1 MTKPIVV
8 STFYH
13 FAHLPDYQLWQ
24 PKLKALCDAW
34 QLRGTILLAAEGI
47 NATIAGSR
55 EGIDIV
61 VNFIK
66 ADPRFQTM
74 ETKEGRTDII
84 PFGRMKVRLKKEIIK
99 LGIAGLDPLGEGG
112 EYVDAKDWNDL
123 ISDPDVLLI
132 DTRNE
137 YEVEMGTFVGAI
149 DPHLDSFGEF
159 PQYVETHVQP
169 YPPKKIAMFCTG
181 GIRCEKASAYMKQK
195 GFREVYQLKGGILKY
210 LEVIPPD
217 RSLWRGKCFVFDER
231 VAVDHSDFQ
240 F

>member
-13 FAHLPDYQLWQ
+13 FAPFSDYQEWQ
-24 PKLKALCDAW
+24 PKLKELCDAW

-55 EGIDIV
+55 EGIDRV

-66 ADPRFQTM
+66 SDDRFKTM
-74 ETKEGRTDII
+74 ETKEGKTDII

-99 LGIAGLDPLGEGG
+99 LGIPSLDPLAQGG
-112 EYVDAKDWNDL
+112 EYVDAQAWNDL
-123 ISDPDVLLI
+123 ISDPEVVLI

-137 YEVEMGTFVGAI
+137 YEVEMGTFKGAI

-159 PQYVETHVQP
+159 PQYVETHLKP
-169 YPPKKIAMFCTG
+169 NPPKKVAMFCTG
-181 GIRCEKASAYMKQK
+181 GIRCEKASAYLKQQ
-195 GFREVYQLKGGILKY
+195 GFSEVYQLKGGILKY
-210 LEVIPPD
+210 LEVVPPQK
-217 RSLWRGKCFVFDER
+217 SLWRGKCFVFDER

-240 F
+240 